1 MRGIS
6 CINSGGKAKQK
17 ELNCEE
23 NLQLNLVERR
33 GLKVKRS
40 HGGVDVT
47 GRLNDGT
54 NGGV

>member
-6 CINSGGKAKQK
+6 CIDSGGKARQK